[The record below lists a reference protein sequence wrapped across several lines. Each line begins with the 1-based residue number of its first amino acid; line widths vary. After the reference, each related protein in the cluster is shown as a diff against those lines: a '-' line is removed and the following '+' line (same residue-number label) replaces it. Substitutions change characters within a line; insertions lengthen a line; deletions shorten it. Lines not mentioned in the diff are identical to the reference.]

1 MQEPVQEPVPM
12 IPRRA
17 LLTAAALAAAPAHA
31 QPEPFP
37 SRPLRMLVPFAPGGP
52 LDINGRPLA
61 EEMGKALGQ
70 TVVFEN
76 KPGANGIVATQQVA
90 TARPDGHT
98 LLYTTGSFVGNTV
111 FSPVPLPYDPWKD
124 LAPITLV
131 SRGNGMLLVGRAT
144 LPAKNMAELVA
155 LAKSKPGG
163 LSCAMTG
170 IGNITHLGPEQF
182 KEFTGAELLTLVM
195 QGTGPAITAMLSD
208 QVDLTFS
215 TLPPAEPHLRAGRL
229 RCFGYTG
236 ETRMHAFPEVPTMRE
251 LGYPDWVLIG
261 MGGLWT
267 TGGAPRERIEVLHQ
281 AVAKAVA
288 TPIMQRLLRE
298 AETEA
303 APVPPEEFAAF
314 LQKELAMQKR
324 IAQRIGMLKE

>member
-1 MQEPVQEPVPM
+1 MP
-12 IPRRA
+12 ISRRA
-17 LLTAAALAAAPAHA
+17 LVAAGQAVLATPASA
-31 QPEPFP
+31 EAEAFP
-37 SRPLRMLVPFAPGGP
+37 VRPLRMLVPFAPGGP

-61 EEMGKALGQ
+61 EEMGRALGQ

-90 TARPDGHT
+90 TAKPDGYT
-98 LLYTTGSFVGNTV
+98 LLYTTGSFVGNMV
-111 FSPVPLPYDPWKD
+111 FSLVPLPYDPQKD
-124 LAPITLV
+124 LAPVTLV
-131 SRGNGMLLVGRAT
+131 SRGNGMLLVGRAS
-144 LPAKNMAELVA
+144 LPAQNMAELVA

-182 KEFTGAELLTLVM
+182 KEFTGADLLTLVM

-236 ETRMHAFPEVPTMRE
+236 ERRMLAFPDVPTMRE

-267 TGGAPRERIEVLHQ
+267 TGGTPRARVDVLQ
-281 AVAKAVA
+281 RAVATAVA
-288 TPIMQRLLRE
+288 TPLMQRLLCE

-303 APVPPEEFAAF
+303 APVSPAAF
-314 LQKELAMQKR
+314 ASFLEQELAMQRR
-324 IAQRIGMLKE
+324 IARRIGMLKE

>member
-1 MQEPVQEPVPM
+1 MP
-12 IPRRA
+12 ISRRA
-17 LLTAAALAAAPAHA
+17 LVAAGQAVLATPASA
-31 QPEPFP
+31 EAEAFP
-37 SRPLRMLVPFAPGGP
+37 VRPLRMLVPFAPGGP

-61 EEMGKALGQ
+61 EEMGRALGQ

-90 TARPDGHT
+90 TAKPDGYT
-98 LLYTTGSFVGNTV
+98 LLYTTGSFVGNMV
-111 FSPVPLPYDPWKD
+111 FSLVPLPYDPQKD
-124 LAPITLV
+124 LAPVTLV
-131 SRGNGMLLVGRAT
+131 SRGNGMLLVGRAS
-144 LPAKNMAELVA
+144 LPAQNMAELVA

-182 KEFTGAELLTLVM
+182 KEFTGADLLTLVM

-236 ETRMHAFPEVPTMRE
+236 ERRMLAFPDVPTMRE

-267 TGGAPRERIEVLHQ
+267 TGGTPRARVDVLQ
-281 AVAKAVA
+281 RAVATAVA
-288 TPIMQRLLRE
+288 TPLMQRLLRE

-303 APVPPEEFAAF
+303 APVSPAAF
-314 LQKELAMQKR
+314 ASFLEQELAMQRR
-324 IAQRIGMLKE
+324 IARRIGMLKE